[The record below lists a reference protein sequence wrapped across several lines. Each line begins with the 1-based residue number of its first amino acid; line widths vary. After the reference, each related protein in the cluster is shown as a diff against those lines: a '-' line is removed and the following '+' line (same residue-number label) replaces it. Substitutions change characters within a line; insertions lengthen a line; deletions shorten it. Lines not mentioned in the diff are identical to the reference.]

1 MSVMMTSKVNLK
13 EMLSNIDEKV
23 KLHHF
28 ENPNIL

>member
-13 EMLSNIDEKV
+13 EILNNIDEKV